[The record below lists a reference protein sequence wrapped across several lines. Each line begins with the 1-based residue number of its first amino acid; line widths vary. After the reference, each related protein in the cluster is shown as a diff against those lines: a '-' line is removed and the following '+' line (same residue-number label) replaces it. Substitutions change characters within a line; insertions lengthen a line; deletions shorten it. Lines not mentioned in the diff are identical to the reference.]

1 MMINCSLAVNDFKI
15 DIRSSHLR
23 FNRLQMRGAI
33 EVQLVG
39 TGMVKSFKLIPQSL
53 LHIKP
58 FL

>member
-1 MMINCSLAVNDFKI
+1 MT
-15 DIRSSHLR
+15 LR
-23 FNRLQMRGAI
+23 LISAAHNSDLTDQMKGAI

-53 LHIKP
+53 LDIKS